1 MVRMLATLALA
12 TVALTAAADAYAQ
25 TSLVREGQAIAV
37 RMCAACHAVGRADV
51 SPHVTAPPLRHLDR
65 HVDLDTFGDRLR
77 DGLLGPH
84 AGMPMFRFSRDD
96 AHAFVAY
103 LRSIQGP

>member
-1 MVRMLATLALA
+1 MLATLA
-12 TVALTAAADAYAQ
+12 VGTAALMAAVDAHAQ
-25 TSLVREGQAIAV
+25 ASLVREGQAIAV
-37 RMCAACHAVGRADV
+37 RMCAGCHAVGRVDI
-51 SPHVTAPPLRHLDR
+51 SPHVAAPPLREFDR
-65 HVDLDTFGDRLR
+65 HVDLDTFSDRLR